1 MTYNE
6 RILKAIRE
14 QKKQEIDRL
23 EQGKKYHDWE
33 EKTCAF
39 CKEFK
44 YTHEDEFDFCGKC
57 PITLMDH
64 NKCSDK
70 PACAEIVK
78 QISYPLTKIPCED
91 MFSFLIQLEMYFEE
105 EA

>member
-6 RILKAIRE
+6 RILKVIKE

-33 EKTCAF
+33 EDTCAF

-44 YTHEDEFDFCGKC
+44 YTHEDMFDPCDKC
-57 PITLMDH
+57 PIALIEHDEFG
-64 NKCSDK
+64 SR
-70 PACAEIVK
+70 PACGEVRK
-78 QISYPLTKIPCED
+78 QISYPMTKIPCED

-105 EA
+105 EV